1 MALCLDQCGRS
12 IHYGYGHY
20 IKVVELV
27 DANEGTVRKLS
38 DDP

>member
-1 MALCLDQCGRS
+1 MVHYFDHWGLHCGL
-12 IHYGYGHY
+12 Y